1 MKALPLAAL
10 AGLLALGGIAHAEGQ
25 DESALDEGRQIFRDT
40 GCNQCHKLADANS
53 AATYAPSLDGNP
65 HMSRELVL
73 DRLTNGRGD
82 MPSFTGILTDEQIA
96 TLADYVSRVAVPAA
110 GAGSDT
116 GGAAAH

>member
-1 MKALPLAAL
+1 MKALPFAL
-10 AGLLALGGIAHAEGQ
+10 LGGALALGWAVHAGAT
-25 DESALDEGRQIFRDT
+25 DAPSLDEGRQIFRDT

-96 TLADYVSRVAVPAA
+96 TLADYVSRVAVPAET
-110 GAGSDT
+110 AGSDT